1 MKAAVLSQEEAQTKD
16 ANRRDAGARITSHS
30 VPWVLTRH
38 RGACGMVRGFGDP
51 VLTQSVGGGACEEF
65 HSGACMQ
72 PESYILT
79 SPVTT

>member
-1 MKAAVLSQEEAQTKD
+1 MKAAVLSHEEAQKKD
-16 ANRRDAGARITSHS
+16 ANRRGAGARIAFHS
-30 VPWVLTRH
+30 VPVGPDEAQ
-38 RGACGMVRGFGDP
+38 RGCGMGGGFGDP
-51 VLTQSVGGGACEEF
+51 VRIQSGGGGACEEF